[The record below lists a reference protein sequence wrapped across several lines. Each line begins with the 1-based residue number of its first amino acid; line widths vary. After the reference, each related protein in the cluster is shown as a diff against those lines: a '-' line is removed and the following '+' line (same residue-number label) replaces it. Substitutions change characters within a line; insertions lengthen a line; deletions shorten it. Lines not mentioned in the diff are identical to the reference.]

1 MTNPKNLIDDI
12 TQLAGGAAGLLGNAK
27 QQISDDVKA
36 RVEEVAERMD
46 LVPRADLE
54 KVEDLLK
61 KTRDEQQD
69 ILENIMTRLE
79 KLESK

>member
-12 TQLAGGAAGLLGNAK
+12 TQLAGGAAGLLGSAK

-61 KTRDEQQD
+61 KTQEEQQNM
-69 ILENIMTRLE
+69 LARLE